1 MARLQDQVA
10 VITGG
15 ASGIGEGTVRKFAAE
30 GARVVI
36 ADVQRERGE
45 QLAEELGPNAAF
57 CQTDVSQEEQ
67 VAASVDLA
75 LSRWGRL
82 DVMFN
87 NAGFGGVSGPIDELD
102 MAAYHETI
110 GVLLDG
116 VVLGAKH
123 AARAMKPAGRGVIL
137 NTASVAGLQAG
148 FGPVIYSTAKAAVA
162 HFSRC
167 LAVELAEFGIRVNA
181 ICPGVIVTNIFTTG
195 LGIQGPAA
203 DAMLPRIDGALASW
217 APLGRSGMPQ
227 DIANAALWLS
237 SEEGSYVTGQSITV
251 DGGLT
256 AGRSINE
263 FGERLASAY
272 GVDPAAFREMRG
284 QGRQG

>member
-1 MARLQDQVA
+1 MPRLQDQVA
-10 VITGG
+10 IITGG

-36 ADVQRERGE
+36 ADVQQERGE
-45 QLAEELGPNAAF
+45 QLAEELGPQTAF
-57 CQTDVSQEEQ
+57 CKTNVGEESE
-67 VAASVDLA
+67 VAAAVDMA
-75 LSRWGRL
+75 MSRWGRL

-87 NAGFGGVSGPIDELD
+87 NAGFGGVSGPIEDLD
-102 MAAYHETI
+102 MNAYHQTMA
-110 GVLLDG
+110 VLFDG

-123 AARAMKPAGRGVIL
+123 AAKVMKPAGRGVII

-148 FGPVIYSTAKAAVA
+148 FGPVIYSAAKAAVA

-195 LGIQGPAA
+195 LGLQGAA
-203 DAMLPRIDGALASW
+203 AEAMLPRIDGALSSW
-217 APLGRSGMPQ
+217 APLNRSGVPA
-227 DIANAALWLS
+227 DIANTALWLA
-237 SEEGSYVTGQSITV
+237 SEEGSYITGQAITV

-256 AGRSINE
+256 AGRSMME

-284 QGRQG
+284 QGQQ